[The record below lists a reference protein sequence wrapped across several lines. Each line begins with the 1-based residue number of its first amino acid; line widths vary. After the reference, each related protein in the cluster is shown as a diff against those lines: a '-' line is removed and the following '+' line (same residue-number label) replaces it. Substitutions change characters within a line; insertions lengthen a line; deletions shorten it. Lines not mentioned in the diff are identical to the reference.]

1 MSIAQVLHTS
11 INWIMGENVYSE
23 EEKELLMN
31 YRQCGVHGK
40 SYLQKVSRCEAL
52 IALEER
58 ESPEHYTVPCIIPG
72 CYVCDG
78 AKYTIVDTKPIL
90 TNNPDVFMALC
101 VPNNNWAPRY
111 CKHDIILL
119 TNRYPMHGEEALFI
133 YKDKIYYR
141 KYIEKEQTNI
151 LRCINDRQEELIFK
165 RMDSESL
172 ICIGTAT
179 GIIRA

>member
-1 MSIAQVLHTS
+1 
-11 INWIMGENVYSE
+11 MGENVCSKE
-23 EEKELLMN
+23 ENELLMN

-40 SYLQKVSRCEAL
+40 NYLQTVSRCEAL
-52 IALEER
+52 IATEER
-58 ESPEHYTVPCIIPG
+58 EAPEQYTIPCLIPDSH
-72 CYVCDG
+72 VCDG
-78 AKYTIVDTKPIL
+78 AKYTIVDTNPVL
-90 TNNPDVFMALC
+90 TSNPDVFMALF

-119 TNRYPMHGEEALFI
+119 ANRYPMHGEEALFI

-141 KYIEKEQTNI
+141 KYIENEQTNI
-151 LRCINDRQEELIFK
+151 LRCINGRQEELIFK